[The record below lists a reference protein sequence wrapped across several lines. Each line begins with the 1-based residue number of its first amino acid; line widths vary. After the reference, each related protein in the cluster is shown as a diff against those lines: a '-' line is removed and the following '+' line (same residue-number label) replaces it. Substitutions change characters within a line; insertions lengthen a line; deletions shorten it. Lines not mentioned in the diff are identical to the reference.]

1 MVSLQH
7 ENENRLKCKF
17 SSISV
22 TGQKIKLIQ
31 QLVSLGQS
39 IVLLVVILGVNVN
52 NVVRHL
58 AVLVAETVVVAE
70 DWRSNAA
77 AVRLV
82 DILQVR
88 VTGGGPL
95 PVVPQ
100 ENLLKKHF
108 EKREEPEDMTLTS
121 VAGLFRTEPE

>member
-1 MVSLQH
+1 M
-7 ENENRLKCKF
+7 
-17 SSISV
+17 
-22 TGQKIKLIQ
+22 IQ

-70 DWRSNAA
+70 DGRSHAA

-100 ENLLKKHF
+100 ENLLKKNIF
-108 EKREEPEDMTLTS
+108 RKEKNQKT
-121 VAGLFRTEPE
+121 